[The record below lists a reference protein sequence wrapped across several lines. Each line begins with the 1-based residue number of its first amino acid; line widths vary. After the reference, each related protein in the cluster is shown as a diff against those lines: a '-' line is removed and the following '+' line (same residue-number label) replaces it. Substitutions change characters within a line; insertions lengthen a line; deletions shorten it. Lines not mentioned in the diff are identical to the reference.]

1 MSKREQLIF
10 LEYNTDES
18 IIDKKDAIAG
28 LSFISNNGNLSW
40 NNLGEEDDSSKTN
53 YKSLEPGKYSY
64 NITVYE
70 DGRNIIPTNEGF
82 LDYLKRGGFLD
93 EEYLKRK
100 GFNNEEI
107 DEIIANTGE
116 NITPVITITREIEI
130 NKGANDWLSK
140 ISYAFMGNINIENK
154 SIATLIQYNSVY
166 TKIGFVTIFIALF
179 VAIISPFIKK
189 LMHDVH

>member
-1 MSKREQLIF
+1 MSREQLIF

-28 LSFISNNGNLSW
+28 LSFISSNGNLSW

-70 DGRNIIPTNEGF
+70 DGRNVDLQTDPVTSDGF
-82 LDYLKRGGFLD
+82 KDYLKRN
-93 EEYLKRK
+93 
-100 GFNNEEI
+100 GFNDEEI
-107 DEIIANTGE
+107 DEIANVGE
-116 NITPVITITREIEI
+116 NITPVITITREFEI